1 MLTSLNM
8 LAGKLSANSDA
19 TTNISDNN
27 VDDYPD
33 DDAIKMFVGQVP
45 RSMDE
50 DALKDFFEQFGPVH
64 QLNVLRDKATG
75 VSRGCCFVTFYKR
88 KHALD
93 AQNDLHNVK
102 TMPGM
107 HHPIQMKP
115 ADTENRNERKLFIGM
130 VCKKLNE
137 DDIKDMFIQ
146 FGPIE
151 ECTVLRDDNGIS
163 RGCAFVTFSNRQV
176 AIVAIKAMHHSLT
189 MEGCSS
195 PMVVKFADTQKE
207 KEQKKVQQI
216 QTNLWSLASV
226 NSTGISSA
234 YPPLGQPQIQ
244 SPNSVEGLVGSPLTI
259 GTPQI
264 LSHLPH
270 NNYNLVALQQQLLSL
285 QQQQQLI
292 GSPGLSTFSQPLGI
306 GQPFLPY
313 QATTN
318 SPLADTQ
325 RVGKIK
331 TPDGTYKPSSG
342 PDGANLFIYHL
353 PQEFSDTDL
362 TQTFQPF
369 GTIVSAKVF
378 IDKQTNLSKCFGF
391 VSYTTNESAHS
402 AIQAMNGF
410 QIGNKRLKV
419 QLKRPKDAS
428 KPY

>member
-325 RVGKIK
+325 SKSLLKIFVV
-331 TPDGTYKPSSG
+331 SSF
-342 PDGANLFIYHL
+342 LSIFFL
-353 PQEFSDTDL
+353 P
-362 TQTFQPF
+362 
-369 GTIVSAKVF
+369 
-378 IDKQTNLSKCFGF
+378 TNF
-391 VSYTTNESAHS
+391 
-402 AIQAMNGF
+402 
-410 QIGNKRLKV
+410 
-419 QLKRPKDAS
+419 
-428 KPY
+428 